1 MNEIQSAA
9 LQVQP
14 GDAQAQHGCVRILLL
29 MLPMFLLTAMM
40 TSRGGIPSDLIRFT
54 SWAATLAFI
63 NTLFFLMLR
72 NRKTDRYRSILF
84 ITMAATFVL
93 SFISNLIEARGSM
106 MFTESDMIEGDIPF
120 CHLVIPMTLIP
131 AALTR
136 TINFPGTILGPHAI
150 VPMFVLWIGASLA
163 LGRGFCG
170 WFCFFGG
177 LDEGF
182 SRILKKPVLR
192 KIDPKWTYLPIAV
205 LLVTVILAAVTLSPT
220 YCEWLCPF
228 KTVTEFAK
236 VTSAKVLLQTV
247 LFVSLFAGLVVVLP
261 LLTKKRTQCGL
272 FCPLGPVQALTNRI
286 NPFEISL
293 NKGKCVQCMK
303 CVSACPTFSID
314 ERGVKEGGTKASC
327 VKCGKCVDVCPKEA
341 LSFHVKGTPLSEGWA
356 KRRELHRLLFLF
368 PAFLVL
374 ATMAG
379 GFIQD
384 ALVRIMRL
392 ITTGSLLT

>member
-1 MNEIQSAA
+1 
-9 LQVQP
+9 
-14 GDAQAQHGCVRILLL
+14 
-29 MLPMFLLTAMM
+29 
-40 TSRGGIPSDLIRFT
+40 
-54 SWAATLAFI
+54 
-63 NTLFFLMLR
+63 
-72 NRKTDRYRSILF
+72 
-84 ITMAATFVL
+84 MAAAFVI

-131 AALTR
+131 AALTK
-136 TINFPGTILGPHAI
+136 TINFPGTILGSHAI
-150 VPMFVLWIGASLA
+150 APMFILWSGVSLA
-163 LGRGFCG
+163 LGRGFCS

-192 KIDPKWTYLPIAV
+192 KINPKWTYLPIAV

-236 VTSAKVLLQTV
+236 ITSAKVLLQTFI
-247 LFVSLFAGLVVVLP
+247 FVSLFAALVVMLP
-261 LLTKKRTQCGL
+261 ILTKKRTQCSL
-272 FCPLGPVQALTNRI
+272 FCPLGPLQSLTNKI

-293 NKGKCVQCMK
+293 DRGKCVQCMK
-303 CVSACPTFSID
+303 CVAACPTFSID
-314 ERGVKEGGTKASC
+314 ERGVEEGRTKASC
-327 VKCGKCVDVCPKEA
+327 VKCGKCVDTCPKEA
-341 LSFHVKGTPLSEGWA
+341 LSFHVKGTPLSEGGA
-356 KRRELHRLLFLF
+356 GRGELHRLLFLL

-379 GFIQD
+379 GFFQD
-384 ALVRIMRL
+384 ALVRLMRL
-392 ITTGSLLT
+392 ITTGSLLA